1 MTFRSRSVTLIA
13 ALGIFCATPLAAEDK
28 GDKPP
33 KLFEEVSEMAVT
45 LSGPWRRIRRNVEQ
59 DELYPTQLTYTGAD
73 GAKHTLDI
81 EVAPRGISR
90 RLRVCDFPPLKVH
103 FDKDKTKGTEFRGNK
118 SLKLVTYC
126 DTQSKYEQYYIKEY
140 LAYRIYNLI
149 SEYSFRVRPL
159 YIEYLD
165 SERSGNSLSRFGFLI
180 EDLDD
185 VAERNGLEKLSIPK
199 IPHTQ
204 LDAETTSELTLF
216 QYMIGNVDWAATD
229 GPEEEECCHNTKLI
243 GTGNDDV
250 PKYSIPYDFDSTGLV
265 SAHYAAPPQALRL
278 RNIKQRMYRG
288 FCSTNDTLPQAVQK
302 FNDKKPEIY
311 ALFNDNSRLRDK
323 TRKSALRYLDEFYAV
338 INDPE
343 EFSREITGRCRG

>member
-1 MTFRSRSVTLIA
+1 MTIRTRPVALIA
-13 ALGIFCATPLAAEDK
+13 ALGIFCAWPLAAADK

-33 KLFEEVSEMAVT
+33 KLFSENGEMTVT
-45 LSGPWRRIRRNVEQ
+45 LTGPWRTVKRNVE
-59 DELYPTQLTYTGAD
+59 DDVLYPAKLTYTGHD
-73 GAKHTLDI
+73 GQQHSIDV

-90 RLRVCDFPPLKVH
+90 RLRVCDFPPLKVY

-126 DTQSKYEQYYIKEY
+126 DTHSKYEQYYLKEF

-159 YIEYLD
+159 YIEYQD
-165 SERSGNSLSRFGFLI
+165 SERSGSLSRFGFLI

-204 LDAETTSELTLF
+204 LEAVTTSELTLF

-243 GTGNDDV
+243 GAGNDEV

-265 SAHYAAPPQALRL
+265 DAHYAAPPDALRL

-288 FCSTNDTLPQAVQK
+288 FCSTNETLPQAVQK
-302 FNDKKPEIY
+302 FKDKKPEIY
-311 ALFNDNSRLRDK
+311 ALFNDNTRLNDK
-323 TRKSALRYLDEFYAV
+323 TRKTALRYLDEFYAV
-338 INDPE
+338 INDPK
-343 EFSREITGRCRG
+343 EFSKEITGRCRG